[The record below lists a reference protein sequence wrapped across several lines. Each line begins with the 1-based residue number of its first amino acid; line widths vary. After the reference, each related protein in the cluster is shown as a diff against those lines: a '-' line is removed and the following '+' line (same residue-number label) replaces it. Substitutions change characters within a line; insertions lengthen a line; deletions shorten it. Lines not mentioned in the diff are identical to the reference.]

1 MDRPPSHPSPPPS
14 AATTSSEASSEPQR
28 RTSRVL
34 QRLLAMADSY
44 YHDGAINQAQEI
56 YFDLITNHGD
66 SVEASLAEER
76 LMALARL
83 RELAGE
89 PRAARAIYD
98 RLLKL
103 NS

>member
-1 MDRPPSHPSPPPS
+1 
-14 AATTSSEASSEPQR
+14 
-28 RTSRVL
+28 VL

-66 SVEASLAEER
+66 SVEAGLAEER